1 MSEIQEFNLE
11 GIISLEIRRR
21 KEEEDAAVRIL
32 LEEEERDIRL
42 EKRKLKSMA
51 TRERYDWLEEGKLAE
66 ILAMLEIVAC
76 IVDDHMEGMEDAKL
90 CSWT

>member
-1 MSEIQEFNLE
+1 MENEVEKMIEEVLGAAMKESMVKKIMSEIQEFNLE

-51 TRERYDWLEEGKLAE
+51 TRERYVRDCCLHRG
-66 ILAMLEIVAC
+66 
-76 IVDDHMEGMEDAKL
+76 
-90 CSWT
+90 